1 MKEVSL
7 KCIEGTSSKFWTIK
21 QTDSQLQVKYGR
33 IGTAG
38 QEKTTDCVSSAD
50 ALASLDKQVK
60 EKLKKGYELVSET
73 SHDEKGDGGK
83 EKGDGGKVG
92 SEIDFGQT
100 SKTTK
105 KVVESGGSG
114 IATALSTNSAIATVV
129 RDSTPSSSMSQTT
142 AATSSIEHSRAPV
155 IVPIDTNSMMR
166 EHRFNPIDLCYAFWR
181 RTEPAPLPQTISC
194 KIDILQ
200 DSVLFYHWYD
210 DSIVEAWLRDYKTPR
225 CWSKEECHFWLLGI
239 AHKQMALQQFASGA
253 NYPAT
258 TGFREFQ
265 KNKLKDLI
273 SNTTFDGKVSKE
285 QIIELLESVGANTIV
300 SRYRPFEV
308 PSSTPF
314 NEPSYAFIY
323 PILGLLSLADVVE
336 IWQKVWLT
344 HDKPHIPAVVG
355 NHVQSQLISAI
366 RTQILPYIAGEEL
379 AQFRSYL
386 ASEMERINWTPKAS
400 NDQVPLP
407 YIMAGLFGM
416 HDELISLI
424 EEIPDGFYTD
434 EVDYP
439 DLARPQ
445 LLVLGLS
452 DPELVLKHW
461 QRLGLRLS
469 TTGESLS
476 WVAHMQ
482 WRALGP
488 LYQYI
493 EALAKLSNSTRNV
506 ATDKV
511 LHLLLDIK
519 APEVAPYALRLCSIK
534 EFAQPCRKWL
544 DENRLF
550 AFIGLVKAANEEP
563 TFREEAQKYLRDYVK
578 RVERKSL
585 PIEFQTVY
593 DAIVSETEARRKDL
607 SSASCPQW
615 LEELFIQNAGKKL
628 ALPEYLTSAAL
639 TPLVLEGY
647 CLDDK
652 QINQILMCIKAS
664 APDKVHP
671 LLVALRAQTDRR
683 QFDAFVWD
691 IFERWLR
698 EQAPSKD
705 KWCMLSIG
713 YLASDETVCRLIPLM
728 KDWRAHGNPGRAGFG
743 LDCLRAC
750 GSDMALMK
758 IHEISQSAS
767 LKSLRSKAQ
776 ELMILIAQEKGYTT
790 EQFED
795 RIVPNCGLDS
805 TGNRIF
811 DFGPRQFRFVLG
823 QDLKAFVKDPD
834 GKVKTDLPS
843 PNQSDDPVLAAQA
856 VKDWK
861 SIKSQ
866 VKTVAKSQATRL
878 ELAMI
883 SGRRW
888 TSDEFETL
896 LLKHPLLKIICKT
909 LIWGQFN
916 DDDKLLSTFRFT
928 DEGELADEQEQTFA
942 LVREH
947 RVGIV
952 HPLHLSSSQLSKWG
966 EIVSDYGMVPPF
978 SQLGR
983 PSFALS
989 EEESQLD
996 RIDRFAGLLVEA
1008 VIIPGTLER
1017 CNWLRESV
1025 GDGGIFCGHYKY
1037 FPGKDL
1043 TAFVSYPG
1051 IIVGMLTESD
1061 KQQFEDIGFYKGR
1074 VKVDSWYSRAD
1085 AARAKLADIDAIVMS
1100 EVLGDLTLVMNKAV
1114 KA

>member
-38 QEKTTDCVSSAD
+38 QEKTTDCASSAE
-50 ALASLDKQVK
+50 ALASLEKQVK

-73 SHDEKGDGGK
+73 STVDASESASEDRTKSGPAGFTVGPKNPRSAAVVSLVVGEGG
-83 EKGDGGKVG
+83 EA
-92 SEIDFGQT
+92 S
-100 SKTTK
+100 
-105 KVVESGGSG
+105 
-114 IATALSTNSAIATVV
+114 ATATINRSQTVASSAKEAASIAA
-129 RDSTPSSSMSQTT
+129 SASSSTQSKSITRTVDFDTFEWSYSFHRRNGAIPLPSQTT
-142 AATSSIEHSRAPV
+142 
-155 IVPIDTNSMMR
+155 
-166 EHRFNPIDLCYAFWR
+166 FDL
-181 RTEPAPLPQTISC
+181 TESFERLFKLP
-194 KIDILQ
+194 
-200 DSVLFYHWYD
+200 
-210 DSIVEAWLRDYKTPR
+210 LRDEERIDFWQCGKKGALG
-225 CWSKEECHFWLLGI
+225 WSPVECHFWLFGVI
-239 AHKQMALQQFASGA
+239 ALQNASHEYWSSGA
-253 NYPAT
+253 CRIDFDINRFKKKRVKAA
-258 TGFREFQ
+258 FA
-265 KNKLKDLI
+265 DVVI
-273 SNTTFDGKVSKE
+273 DGKIDKD
-285 QIIELLESVGANTIV
+285 QIVELFRSVGPNPIAGMYTTTTV
-300 SRYRPFEV
+300 S
-308 PSSTPF
+308 PSPRIDPMF
-314 NEPSYAFIY
+314 CLVY
-323 PILGLLSLADVVE
+323 PILGLVSFTDFLAIWDE
-336 IWQKVWLT
+336 IWTTYNNPIMPYLGDQ
-344 HDKPHIPAVVG
+344 
-355 NHVQSQLISAI
+355 VQSYIIQAIRQVVLPYLTDDQILDLRQYIAAEIKRLDWHPQSADSQLPIPYLVAGLLGMHEQLLPLIS
-366 RTQILPYIAGEEL
+366 
-379 AQFRSYL
+379 S
-386 ASEMERINWTPKAS
+386 
-400 NDQVPLP
+400 
-407 YIMAGLFGM
+407 
-416 HDELISLI
+416 
-424 EEIPDGFYTD
+424 IPDGFYVN
-434 EVDYP
+434 ERAYP
-439 DLARPQ
+439 DRARPQ
-445 LLVLGLS
+445 LLVLGLA
-452 DPELVLKHW
+452 DPQVAIHHW
-461 QRLGLRLS
+461 KRLGLRISKL
-469 TTGESLS
+469 GELIGWIALTEWHELEEACKFAESVAES
-476 WVAHMQ
+476 WSFAPSSETVNGV
-482 WRALGP
+482 LKP
-488 LYQYI
+488 LC
-493 EALAKLSNSTRNV
+493 
-506 ATDKV
+506 KV
-511 LHLLLDIK
+511 K
-519 APEVAPYALRLCSIK
+519 APEVAPYIVKLYSNKYYSKI
-534 EFAQPCRKWL
+534 CRQWL
-544 DENRLF
+544 DRNPILTF
-550 AFIGLVKAANEEP
+550 VGLLAGAKGDTAVASESRK
-563 TFREEAQKYLRDYVK
+563 FLRDFVK
-578 RVERKSL
+578 RIDRNSLPDLYQPDFDAVVTDTENARQQLSKSSCPEWLTEIFERKYSGKRLSL
-585 PIEFQTVY
+585 PDYLVGVEYVP
-593 DAIVSETEARRKDL
+593 IVVD
-607 SSASCPQW
+607 
-615 LEELFIQNAGKKL
+615 
-628 ALPEYLTSAAL
+628 
-639 TPLVLEGY
+639 GY
-647 CLDDK
+647 CLNNK
-652 QINQILMCIKAS
+652 QVDEILTCLKAS

-743 LDCLRAC
+743 LDCMRAC

-795 RIVPNCGLDS
+795 RIVPNCGLDA

-888 TSDEFETL
+888 ASDEFETL

-1025 GDGGIFCGHYKY
+1025 GDGGMFCGHYKY

-1051 IIVGMLTESD
+1051 IFVGMLTESD

-1085 AARAKLADIDAIVMS
+1085 AARAKLADIDPIVMS